1 MDPVRILHIIDS
13 LDYNGS
19 AAQLRI
25 LGPALNDDDV
35 SVEIGCLG
43 PETPWL
49 RNLRDAGVVV
59 HSLGW
64 TRWFDPSVLWNLR
77 SLLRESAPD
86 VIHVWRLPALRTLAA
101 VASNWLPRVVMS
113 APLPISGVL
122 AWWDK
127 RLLERVGLV
136 AVAGES
142 DRQRC
147 LQQGVARPDLRVV
160 PPALQK
166 RCQEPLSKGPDTFSI
181 TCVGPLD
188 REHGIREA
196 IWAFDFVR
204 YVFPHVMLRIVG
216 GGPQR
221 AMFETLTRGMQ
232 SPDSVQFVGPR
243 TDLSDLFGDD
253 TIVWIPSKANCGR
266 QTALQAMAHGKA
278 VIASNVPALGD
289 LIDDGGTGFL
299 IAPGDVIQLARRTS
313 MLLKDSDLRDRIGAA
328 ARAKVERQFPLTQTV
343 AQWRELYRR
352 VAA

>member
-1 MDPVRILHIIDS
+1 MRILHIIDS

-35 SVEIGCLG
+35 TVEIGCLG

-49 RNLRDAGVVV
+49 RDLRDAGVVV

-77 SLLRESAPD
+77 SLLLESAPD
-86 VIHVWRLPALRTLAA
+86 VIHVWRLPALRTLAL
-101 VASNWLPRVVMS
+101 VAAKWLPRVVMS
-113 APLPISGVL
+113 APLPVTGAL
-122 AWWDK
+122 AWWDR

-136 AVAGES
+136 AVAGDS
-142 DRQRC
+142 DRQRF
-147 LQQGVARPDLRVV
+147 LLHGAATAELRVV
-160 PPALQK
+160 PPALAK
-166 RCQEPLSKGPDTFSI
+166 CQDPLKENRDTVFV
-181 TCVGPLD
+181 TCIGPLD

-204 YVFPHVMLRIVG
+204 YVFPHVVLRIVG

-221 AMFETLTRGMQ
+221 AMFEALTHGMQ

-243 TDLSDLFGDD
+243 SDLSDVFRDD
-253 TIVWIPSKANCGR
+253 TIVWIPSMVNCGR
-266 QTALQAMAHGKA
+266 QTALKAMAHGKA
-278 VIASNVPALGD
+278 VIASNVPALSD
-289 LIDDGGTGFL
+289 LIDDGVIGYL

-328 ARAKVERQFPLTQTV
+328 ARAEVERQFPLAQTI